1 MHQLH
6 AGRKPLGLQQA
17 DQTAVHLDGQG
28 ASGDT
33 SDGPGQIAQAR
44 ADLDGR
50 IPGLEADQLDDL
62 LRSLRGAQE
71 VLPTRFGRSQPMLG
85 QLVAQRP
92 YDRISAGLPKGTLEK
107 ASWSSGAMR
116 PSSSSRSATAA
127 IMAALSVHRLVG
139 G

>member
-6 AGRKPLGLQQA
+6 AGRKPLGLQQT
-17 DQTAVHLDGQG
+17 DQTPVHLDGQG
-28 ASGDT
+28 ASGDA

-50 IPGLEADQLDDL
+50 VPGLKAHQLDDP
-62 LRSLRGAQE
+62 LRALGGAQK
-71 VLPTRFGRSQPMLG
+71 VLPTRFGGSQPMLG

-92 YDRISAGLPKGTLEK
+92 YDRISARLSQGTLEK
-107 ASWSSGAMR
+107 ASWSSCAMQ

-127 IMAALSVHRLVG
+127 IMAALSVHRVVG